1 MSKKLV
7 VYVVFFTILLG
18 GFLFFT
24 FVGTDNW
31 KVKIP
36 TLGVV
41 QPFNFINQDGKKVTE
56 ANLLGKVTVVEY
68 FFTTCKGICPKLN
81 TNMKDVYLQYKDQPD
96 FQILSHT
103 CNPETDSVPVL
114 KRYADS
120 LKVDT
125 KKWIFLTGSKE
136 ALYLAARESY
146 KLDDPKNNV
155 KSIADQF
162 IHTQFFA
169 LIDKNGKLRGKI
181 YDGLKQIEIQEL
193 KRDIALLIIE

>member
-81 TNMKDVYLQYKDQPD
+81 RVCWLGMRTTR
-96 FQILSHT
+96 T
-103 CNPETDSVPVL
+103 CWTFSGQ
-114 KRYADS
+114 A
-120 LKVDT
+120 
-125 KKWIFLTGSKE
+125 LT
-136 ALYLAARESY
+136 
-146 KLDDPKNNV
+146 P
-155 KSIADQF
+155 
-162 IHTQFFA
+162 T
-169 LIDKNGKLRGKI
+169 
-181 YDGLKQIEIQEL
+181 
-193 KRDIALLIIE
+193 LLLVRRCSTSPA